1 MVRYFWGRFK
11 HSGSIDRLLMTI
23 TRERKCDIFH
33 LLVHNEYQYAF
44 KSVQMK
50 VKAQLKRG
58 AFVGH
63 LNKKKSSSNQVLM
76 KVLMENI
83 LAFNTETLCSQ
94 LFWDSLST
102 FWLTFTHRVHL
113 YVVESGGELLTRWLF
128 LCACSTCLLSWIY
141 SRFVLDGRRWPNR
154 PPTTQRSLKPLF
166 FGQI

>member
-50 VKAQLKRG
+50 VKTQLKRG

-63 LNKKKSSSNQVLM
+63 LNNKKSSSNQVLM

-94 LFWDSLST
+94 LF
-102 FWLTFTHRVHL
+102 
-113 YVVESGGELLTRWLF
+113 
-128 LCACSTCLLSWIY
+128 
-141 SRFVLDGRRWPNR
+141 
-154 PPTTQRSLKPLF
+154 
-166 FGQI
+166 